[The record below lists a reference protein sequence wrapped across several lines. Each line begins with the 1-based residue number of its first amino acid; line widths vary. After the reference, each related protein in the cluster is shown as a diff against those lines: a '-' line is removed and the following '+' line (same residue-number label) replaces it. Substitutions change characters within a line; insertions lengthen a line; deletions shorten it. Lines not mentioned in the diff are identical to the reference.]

1 MPSQK
6 LTEAV
11 LKNMPKPAKRTDIRD
26 AQTTGLYL
34 RVHPSGRKSW
44 RMRYQ
49 FHDKPRVL
57 SLGEWPAMKLSAARK
72 AVLDHHE
79 TLAEGSDP
87 AGDVQKAKAVRDR
100 MPTVEEFA
108 EEYIE
113 RHAKVNKKSWA
124 TDKRILD
131 REVTPYIGKIGLD
144 AVHRRDIVG
153 VLDRIRD
160 RGADTMA
167 NRTYAVVRKMFGF
180 AVERGVLDLSPA
192 QHIKLTAERSRD
204 VVLTDDAI
212 RHLWAV
218 TAPYGES
225 DKALPMHHATRLALR
240 LMLLTGQRSGEVCG
254 LALAEL
260 DHDKSVWMIPGRRTK
275 NGLDQTVPLSD
286 MALDVIAEAMDT
298 ASDEHLFAASSEA
311 GHLTS
316 YAPVQAMERIFDGW
330 EPRYTPHD
338 LRRTV
343 GTRLGEL
350 GFNRLIVDKV
360 LNHKDRSIG
369 GVYDRHSYDLEKR
382 AALDTWASALQAVID
397 GERENKVVPM
407 AR

>member
-72 AVLDHHE
+72 AVLEHHE

-131 REVTPYIGKIGLD
+131 REVTPYGPRMDPEVTPKFSVKIVKIS
-144 AVHRRDIVG
+144 ATPQI
-153 VLDRIRD
+153 
-160 RGADTMA
+160 
-167 NRTYAVVRKMFGF
+167 
-180 AVERGVLDLSPA
+180 SPA
-192 QHIKLTAERSRD
+192 
-204 VVLTDDAI
+204 
-212 RHLWAV
+212 
-218 TAPYGES
+218 
-225 DKALPMHHATRLALR
+225 
-240 LMLLTGQRSGEVCG
+240 
-254 LALAEL
+254 
-260 DHDKSVWMIPGRRTK
+260 RR
-275 NGLDQTVPLSD
+275 
-286 MALDVIAEAMDT
+286 
-298 ASDEHLFAASSEA
+298 
-311 GHLTS
+311 
-316 YAPVQAMERIFDGW
+316 
-330 EPRYTPHD
+330 
-338 LRRTV
+338 
-343 GTRLGEL
+343 
-350 GFNRLIVDKV
+350 
-360 LNHKDRSIG
+360 
-369 GVYDRHSYDLEKR
+369 R
-382 AALDTWASALQAVID
+382 AAEVTRCS
-397 GERENKVVPM
+397 R
-407 AR
+407 

>member
-11 LKNMPKPAKRTDIRD
+11 IKNIPKPTKRTDVRD
-26 AQTTGLYL
+26 SQTTGLYL

-57 SLGEWPAMKLSAARK
+57 LLGEWPALKLSAARK
-72 AVLDHHE
+72 VVLDHHE
-79 TLAEGSDP
+79 ALAQGNDP
-87 AGDVQKAKAVRDR
+87 AGAVQKAKSVRDQ
-100 MPTVEEFA
+100 MPSVEEFA
-108 EEYIE
+108 DEYIE
-113 RHAKVNKKSWA
+113 RHAKPNKKTWT

-131 REVTPYIGKIGLD
+131 REVKPYIGKIGLNE
-144 AVHRRDIVG
+144 VHRRDIVG

-160 RGADTMA
+160 RRADTMA

-180 AVERGVLDLSPA
+180 AVERGVIELSPA
-192 QHIKLTAERSRD
+192 QHIKLTSEHSRD

-212 RHLWAV
+212 RYLWCA
-218 TAPYGES
+218 TEPYGAS
-225 DKALPMHHATRLALR
+225 DKALPMHHSTRLALR

-254 LALAEL
+254 LELAEL
-260 DHDKSVWMIPGRRTK
+260 DHEKSVWMIPGRRTK

-286 MALDVIAEAMDT
+286 IALELIDEAMET
-298 ASDEHLFAASSEA
+298 ASEVHLFASSSEV
-311 GHLTS
+311 GHLTN
-316 YAPVQAMERIFDGW
+316 YAPVQAMVRIFDDW
-330 EPRYTPHD
+330 KSRYTPHD

-369 GVYDRHSYDLEKR
+369 GVYDRHSYDSEKR
-382 AALDTWASALQAVID
+382 VALEAWANALKTII
-397 GERENKVVPM
+397 GG
-407 AR
+407 